1 MKQPIYDGTNE
12 DECEYYD
19 VVQGEI
25 EYKKM
30 NELKEKLNKL
40 INGHVERITETGSST
55 FSTCDY
61 RGWDKDIWVHRHSII
76 DRLVSTGY
84 RVESAVN
91 HGVLDVTIT
100 ANLEL

>member
-30 NELKEKLNKL
+30 KKLKQKLKTNIKYHIDRVAEK
-40 INGHVERITETGSST
+40 GSSS

-61 RGWDKDIWVHRHSII
+61 SGWDKDIWNYRHSII
-76 DRLVSTGY
+76 DKLTDEGY

-100 ANLEL
+100 ANIEL

>member
-30 NELKEKLNKL
+30 KKLKEKLKTNIKYH
-40 INGHVERITETGSST
+40 IDRVAETGSSS

-61 RGWDKDIWVHRHSII
+61 RGWDKDIWNHRHSII
-76 DRLVSTGY
+76 DNLVTKGY